1 MSGIT
6 PLTKVG
12 AYSAAK
18 AAVANFTRWLAV
30 HFSRTGVRVNALAPG
45 FFMTEQLKF
54 LHIDERTGEY
64 TPRARKVVAHTPL
77 MRYGEPEELL
87 GTMIWLLSDA
97 SKFVTGERGSC
108 RWRLLGVHHLGRR
121 GAPRH
126 LRRIDPMNSPYTPP
140 VEMPDRPIHKVLE
153 GQKALVTGA
162 SKGLGEGVAIALAKA
177 GADVLVNYYSDR
189 AGAERVVKEIEKT
202 GTRAF
207 LFKADVA
214 KEPEVLAMFA
224 FMKEKLGRI
233 DILVNNS
240 GIQMN
245 ASFDQMTIQQWERV
259 IGINLTGQFLC
270 AREAVR
276 AFKRQGIDRKISS
289 AMGKIIFMS
298 SVHDVIPWAGHVNYA
313 AAKGGIMMLM
323 KSAGQELAPLKIRM
337 NSLSPAPCAHR

>member
-1 MSGIT
+1 M
-6 PLTKVG
+6 K
-12 AYSAAK
+12 SA
-18 AAVANFTRWLAV
+18 
-30 HFSRTGVRVNALAPG
+30 
-45 FFMTEQLKF
+45 
-54 LHIDERTGEY
+54 
-64 TPRARKVVAHTPL
+64 
-77 MRYGEPEELL
+77 
-87 GTMIWLLSDA
+87 
-97 SKFVTGERGSC
+97 
-108 RWRLLGVHHLGRR
+108 
-121 GAPRH
+121 
-126 LRRIDPMNSPYTPP
+126 YTPP

-189 AGAERVVKEIEKT
+189 AGAERVAKEIEKS
-202 GTRAF
+202 GKRAF
-207 LFKADVA
+207 LFQADVS
-214 KEPEVLAMFA
+214 KEREVLAMFA

-240 GIQMN
+240 GVQLN
-245 ASFDQMTIQQWERV
+245 ASFDQMTIEQWERV

-276 AFKRQGIDRKISS
+276 AFKRQGIDRKISC

-337 NSLSPAPCAHR
+337 NSLSPGAMRTPMNAEKLTTPEEYAEPPHPYPVRQDRGDGGCGRAAVWLASDDSDYVHGATLYLDGGMTLYPEFARGG

>member
-1 MSGIT
+1 MN
-6 PLTKVG
+6 
-12 AYSAAK
+12 AA
-18 AAVANFTRWLAV
+18 
-30 HFSRTGVRVNALAPG
+30 
-45 FFMTEQLKF
+45 
-54 LHIDERTGEY
+54 
-64 TPRARKVVAHTPL
+64 
-77 MRYGEPEELL
+77 
-87 GTMIWLLSDA
+87 
-97 SKFVTGERGSC
+97 
-108 RWRLLGVHHLGRR
+108 
-121 GAPRH
+121 
-126 LRRIDPMNSPYTPP
+126 YTPP

-189 AGAERVVKEIEKT
+189 AGAERVGTEIEKA
-202 GTRAF
+202 GRRAF

-214 KEPEVLAMFA
+214 HEAEVRAMFA

-233 DILVNNS
+233 DILINNS

-245 ASFDQMTIQQWERV
+245 ASFDQMTIEQWDRV

-337 NSLSPAPCAHR
+337 NSLSPGAMRTPMNAEKLTTPEEYASLLTLIPYGRIGEMEDAGRAAVWLASDDSDYVHGATLYLDGGMTLYPEFARGG